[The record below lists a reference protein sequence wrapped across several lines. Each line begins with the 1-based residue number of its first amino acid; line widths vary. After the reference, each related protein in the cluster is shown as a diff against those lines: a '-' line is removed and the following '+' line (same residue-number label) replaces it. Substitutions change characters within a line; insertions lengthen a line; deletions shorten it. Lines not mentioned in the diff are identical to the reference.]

1 MKKEY
6 MTPQAL
12 VISAETI
19 APIAT
24 STISVTI
31 VDDVSGPEYN
41 GVFYSKPT
49 DVWGDDEE

>member
-1 MKKEY
+1 
-6 MTPQAL
+6 MTPHTL
-12 VISAETI
+12 VISAETV

-31 VDDVSGPEYN
+31 VGSDESDYD

>member
-1 MKKEY
+1 
-6 MTPQAL
+6 MTPQTL

-24 STISVTI
+24 STIPVEI
-31 VDDVSGPEYN
+31 VEDVSGSEYN

>member
-6 MTPQAL
+6 MTPHTL
-12 VISAETI
+12 VISAETV

-24 STISVTI
+24 STIPVTI
-31 VDDVSGPEYN
+31 VDVSEPDYD

>member
-6 MTPQAL
+6 LTPHTL
-12 VISAETI
+12 VISAETV

-24 STISVTI
+24 STFTVTI
-31 VDDVSGPEYN
+31 VGSSEPDYTEE
-41 GVFYSKPT
+41 FYSKPT

>member
-6 MTPQAL
+6 MTPHTL
-12 VISAETI
+12 VISAETV

-24 STISVTI
+24 SGTFQVVDI
-31 VDDVSGPEYN
+31 VEGGSDYD

>member
-1 MKKEY
+1 
-6 MTPQAL
+6 MTPQTL

-24 STISVTI
+24 STYQVVDI
-31 VDDVSGPEYN
+31 VEGGTDYD